1 MAVRKGEDQTDK
13 TKALVKALTSD
24 TAKKFIENQY
34 KGSVIPVF

>member
-1 MAVRKGEDQTDK
+1 MAVRKGDEETDK

-24 TAKKFIENQY
+24 SAKKFIEEQY